1 MRRARDRA
9 RRAAQTAEERDA
21 RLRQIRENRRQSL
34 ATESEEERAVR
45 LQQMSANQCHR
56 LATETEEERA
66 ARLQQMSANQCHR
79 LTTETEEERAARSS
93 HPSIQL
99 STPSIHPCRP
109 VPVAVLKI
117 IDLILP
123 SSCPSHIHP
132 PLQASPSGCA
142 EDHLILPSSCPS
154 HPSCNPSTMLHTY
167 FLLGMIVHV
176 CTHRSRPHPC
186 TQPRKT
192 G

>member
-21 RLRQIRENRRQSL
+21 RLRQIRENRCQSL

-66 ARLQQMSANQCHR
+66 AR
-79 LTTETEEERAARSS
+79 SS

-99 STPSIHPCRP
+99 SIPSIHPCRP

-117 IDLILP
+117 ISSFHPAVHPTLHAILI
-123 SSCPSHIHP
+123 
-132 PLQASPSGCA
+132 
-142 EDHLILPSSCPS
+142 
-154 HPSCNPSTMLHTY
+154 STMLHTY

-186 TQPRKT
+186 TQSRKT